1 MTTNA
6 FIFSW
11 DMYGV
16 ESIVPITQ
24 WEHWDKNNLI
34 RLLKEEKTEP
44 NPLDR
49 IVHNLIMRAT
59 FNPQRHYEIYTITVE
74 EGISED
80 DVREMFEQDPQGSA
94 DLIRDR
100 GNQIYSDRVD
110 RAEVK
115 IV

>member
-1 MTTNA
+1 MSNT
-6 FIFSW
+6 FLLSW
-11 DMYGV
+11 DCQGIEAVVNVTEYEKEQV
-16 ESIVPITQ
+16 WAEL
-24 WEHWDKNNLI
+24 KNEDGPAKWQSVVSHLM
-34 RLLKEEKTEP
+34 
-44 NPLDR
+44 
-49 IVHNLIMRAT
+49 MRARA
-59 FNPQRHYEIYTITVE
+59 NPQRHYEIYTINVE
-74 EGISED
+74 EGIGED